1 MMETINKT
9 TVCTYYAAA
18 TLYCEETL
26 QTKCVEWLERRL
38 TSETSV
44 TLLKDIRWVQTIV
57 QPTYSGLLNLIH
69 ILARAYNS
77 TLLVTVERAVLNI
90 FKKTTNF
97 KLLSQRPPWGQ
108 RTVDIVVR

>member
-1 MMETINKT
+1 
-9 TVCTYYAAA
+9 VCTYYAAA

-57 QPTYSGLLNLIH
+57 Q
-69 ILARAYNS
+69 R
-77 TLLVTVERAVLNI
+77 TL
-90 FKKTTNF
+90 
-97 KLLSQRPPWGQ
+97 GY
-108 RTVDIVVR
+108 

>member
-57 QPTYSGLLNLIH
+57 Q
-69 ILARAYNS
+69 A
-77 TLLVTVERAVLNI
+77 TL
-90 FKKTTNF
+90 
-97 KLLSQRPPWGQ
+97 SY
-108 RTVDIVVR
+108 